1 MWSDGVV
8 DSEQQKAENEELNE
22 QRQNEEA
29 LSQEAAR
36 GEEAREPTAAEE
48 AAEAAAAAGEAVA
61 DLDEAEVT
69 LEHLQAELAAAR
81 DAALRAAAE
90 AQNARRRAEQDVE
103 KARKFALERF
113 TGDLLPV
120 VDNLERALETTSS
133 DVVDAKA
140 IVEGVELTLKG
151 LLGVL
156 EKNNIIQVNPLGEPF
171 DPQLHQA
178 MSIVENGDVEP
189 NSVLF
194 VMQKGY
200 TLSGRLVRPAM
211 VTVSKAPSGS

>member
-8 DSEQQKAENEELNE
+8 DSEQQKAENEELIE

-48 AAEAAAAAGEAVA
+48 AAEAAEAAGEAVA